1 MFLNFRGEKLLFPM
15 KCAVC
20 GRTIE
25 ELEDE
30 FGNDAEIKDHQGIKK
45 CSKCIREYE
54 VETGDGNSESSDER
68 NQDLNWKDEVT
79 A

>member
-1 MFLNFRGEKLLFPM
+1 M

-20 GRTIE
+20 GRTKE

-30 FGNDAEIKDHQGIKK
+30 FGNEAEIKEHQGINK

-54 VETGDGNSESSDER
+54 VETDEGTSDDSDS

>member
-1 MFLNFRGEKLLFPM
+1 M

-20 GRTIE
+20 GRTEE

-30 FGNDAEIKDHQGIKK
+30 FGNDAEIKEHQGINK

-54 VETGDGNSESSDER
+54 VETEDSGSESSD
-68 NQDLNWKDEVT
+68 NKDQDLNWKDEVT

>member
-1 MFLNFRGEKLLFPM
+1 M

-20 GRTIE
+20 GRSIE

-30 FGNDAEIKDHQGIKK
+30 FGNDAEIKEHQGINK

-54 VETGDGNSESSDER
+54 VETGDGNSESSDDR

>member
-1 MFLNFRGEKLLFPM
+1 M
-15 KCAVC
+15 KCKVC
-20 GRTIE
+20 GRTEE

-30 FGNDAEIKDHQGIKK
+30 FGTHTEIKEHQGINK

-54 VETGDGNSESSDER
+54 SEAGDRDTGSTREEMEDVD
-68 NQDLNWKDEVT
+68 WKKEIF

>member
-1 MFLNFRGEKLLFPM
+1 M
-15 KCAVC
+15 KCDVC
-20 GRTIE
+20 GRSIE

-30 FGNDAEIKDHQGIKK
+30 FGNDAEITEHQGINK

-54 VETGDGNSESSDER
+54 VETGDGNSDSSDDR